1 MKLLIKLIIFPLRLD
16 IKRILVKDRIF
27 LLTFVFVIICRSGFS
42 QDHDFGI
49 WYGIN
54 TESSITKK
62 LELDV
67 SAMIRTFNNAS
78 KIEQSYIE
86 GGLSYKFNKYFLAA
100 GSYRLIN
107 TIEDDDLFHLRH
119 KFMSDVKGTLPLK
132 DFTFSLRLRLQIQKR
147 TFYEIGDNK
156 TPETTGR
163 IKLKGVYNIPK
174 FPVNPYISYESF
186 SQMFENS
193 DRLIGKERISVG
205 FEYKIVKNHSV
216 EAEYIFERD
225 FIPRV
230 SDISIIAFSYNIK
243 F

>member
-1 MKLLIKLIIFPLRLD
+1 VR
-16 IKRILVKDRIF
+16 DRII
-27 LLTFVFVIICRSGFS
+27 LLVFIALITCKSGYS

-86 GGLSYKFNKYFLAA
+86 GGLSYKFNKYFLAS

-119 KFMSDVKGTLPLK
+119 KFLSDVKGTLPVK
-132 DFTFSLRLRLQIQKR
+132 DFTFSLRLRLQTQIM
-147 TFYEIGDNK
+147 TYFEPGDDK
-156 TPETTGR
+156 SPDFTGR
-163 IKLKGVYNIPK
+163 IRLKCQYNIPK
-174 FPVNPYISYESF
+174 FPVNPYFSFESF
-186 SQMFENS
+186 SPMFENS
-193 DRLIGKERISVG
+193 VRLLGKERISAG
-205 FEYKIVKNHSV
+205 FEYKIAKNHSI
-216 EAEYIFERD
+216 ELGYIFQRD
-225 FIPRV
+225 FIPRK
-230 SDISIIAFSYNIK
+230 SDISIISIIYNIK